1 MLRVSFIFPIEP
13 ILASQ
18 AGPFSLFPL
27 YREEWRKV
35 HYKWIQLSLSNQG
48 GVAQVQTDRDLLH
61 LYTKY
66 SFEVDPENQTVV
78 FNYVLQQL
86 VSLQLDFKRRGQ
98 LHIAQTLQ
106 SIFND
111 IESLLYK
118 AHNTR
123 IE

>member
-1 MLRVSFIFPIEP
+1 MRRSFIFPIEP

-35 HYKWIQLSLSNQG
+35 HYKWIQLSQYIG
-48 GVAQVQTDRDLLH
+48 QVTDRDLLH

-66 SFEVDPENQTVV
+66 SFEVDPKNQTTV
-78 FNYVLQQL
+78 FNYILQQL
-86 VSLQLDFKRRGQ
+86 VSLQIDFRKRGH

-111 IESLLYK
+111 IDALLYK
-118 AHNTR
+118 AHNNTF
-123 IE
+123 E